1 MRPGI
6 ATRVRSTATLI
17 TFLAAALGACA
28 VSPRQEIELGQQ
40 YAAEISRQLPIVNDA
55 EINAYINAL
64 GNQIAQHTT
73 RREFSYRFYVVNTDA
88 VNAFAIPGGF
98 VYVNRGLIERTEN
111 LSELAAVLA
120 HEIAHVD
127 ERHGAEQ
134 MERMQRAN
142 VGLTLAYILIGR
154 APGGLERAAI
164 QLGGAAV
171 FASYSR
177 SAERE
182 ADETAIPL
190 LVAAGI
196 DPRGMPS
203 FFRTL
208 LEERSRRPGA
218 VEQWFA
224 THPLAEDRIAQAEAQ
239 IAQYPPERLRSLTT
253 NSAEFEAFKARVRAL
268 PPPPPEF
275 RAQG

>member
-6 ATRVRSTATLI
+6 ATRVRSTAALVS
-17 TFLAAALGACA
+17 FLVVVAGACA
-28 VSPRQEIELGQQ
+28 VSPRQEIELGRQ
-40 YAAEISRQLPIVNDA
+40 YAAEISQQLPIVNDP
-55 EINAYINAL
+55 EIDRYINAL
-64 GNQIAQHTT
+64 GTRIAQHTT
-73 RREFSYRFYVVNTDA
+73 RRDFTYRFYVVNTDA

-134 MERMQRAN
+134 IERVQRAN
-142 VGLTLAYILIGR
+142 IGLTLAYILIGR

-177 SAERE
+177 AAERE
-182 ADETAIPL
+182 ADALAVPM

-196 DPRGMPS
+196 DPRGLPS

-218 VEQWFA
+218 VEQWFS
-224 THPLAEDRIAQAEAQ
+224 THPLEEDRIAQAEAQ
-239 IAQYPPERLRSLTT
+239 IAQYPPDWLRNLTT
-253 NSAEFEAFKARVRAL
+253 NTAEFEAFQARVRAL

-275 RAQG
+275 RMQG